1 MCKTEIFADILD
13 TVSKETEIPKER
25 ILSESKDAEVVDA
38 RYILV
43 KLLTDTGMY
52 PSQIASK
59 RNKTRRAVNYIIS
72 NFSNRETAGKMLRI
86 YLDNIKKRLGNR

>member
-1 MCKTEIFADILD
+1 MCKTEIFADILGA
-13 TVSKETEIPKER
+13 VSKETEIPKER

-59 RNKTRRAVNYIIS
+59 INKTRRAVNYIIS

>member
-1 MCKTEIFADILD
+1 MCKTEIFAHILD

-59 RNKTRRAVNYIIS
+59 INKTRRAVNYIIS
-72 NFSNRETAGKMLRI
+72 NFSSRETAGKMLRI

>member
-59 RNKTRRAVNYIIS
+59 INKTRRAVNYIIG

-86 YLDNIKKRLGNR
+86 YLDNIKNRLGNR

>member
-13 TVSKETEIPKER
+13 TVSKETAIPKER

-59 RNKTRRAVNYIIS
+59 TNKTRRAVNYIIS

>member
-13 TVSKETEIPKER
+13 TVSTETEIPKER

-59 RNKTRRAVNYIIS
+59 TNKTRRAVNYIIS